1 MSFDV
6 FDISASGMQAQRTK
20 MDTIAS
26 NIANINTTRNP
37 DGTPGVYAKKEVS
50 FKAIYLDKIG
60 SNAPAFPNGSHQPV
74 FSPNEN
80 SMVLRGGVF
89 FDEKQLSQGVQV
101 ESIHESTNPYRI
113 VYDPTH
119 PDANDEGYVTL
130 PNVNIVEEMVNM
142 VSASKAYEANAAA
155 AETSKSMISAA
166 MKI

>member
-6 FDISASGMQAQRTK
+6 FDVSASGMQAQRVQ
-20 MDTIAS
+20 MDTISS

-50 FKAIYLDKIG
+50 FKAIYLDKLG
-60 SNAPAFPNGSHQPV
+60 DSPSFPNGSHQV
-74 FSPNEN
+74 KFSPGEN
-80 SMVLRGGVF
+80 TMALRGGVT
-89 FDEKQLSQGVQV
+89 FDDKNLSQGVEV
-101 ESIHESTNPYRI
+101 DTIENSKNPYKV

-119 PDANDEGYVTL
+119 PDANSDGYVTL

-142 VSASKAYEANAAA
+142 VSASKAYEANAVA
-155 AETSKSMISAA
+155 AETTKTMISAA